1 MKHRPT
7 GEEMRERIVLF
18 ILCGLII
25 IGIYTVLILVAAPLI
40 LGRLEEMS
48 ETGQN
53 EIVNTIIGILV
64 TILYVI
70 PLYTVYFEK
79 NGTYKRFVL
88 QETKDTFD
96 LKSLFRKFM
105 SVHGCWDILLYALY
119 SLPLLIFWYISKPFV
134 NQFLSFLYTQ
144 QCLFYEY
151 LPVPGGAAYVL
162 AVAGF
167 ILQYIAVFAFTAW
180 RWDKQRLHRD

>member
-1 MKHRPT
+1 MQHRPT

-40 LGRLEEMS
+40 LGRLEELS

-53 EIVNTIIGILV
+53 EIVNTIIGILL

-70 PLYTVYFEK
+70 PLYTVYF
-79 NGTYKRFVL
+79 NQNATYKRFVL

-105 SVHGCWDILLYALY
+105 SIHGCWDILLYALY
-119 SLPLLIFWYISKPFV
+119 SVPLPIFWLISEPFV
-134 NQFLSFLYTQ
+134 NQYLSFLYTQ
-144 QCLFYEY
+144 QVILYG
-151 LPVPGGAAYVL
+151 LPIPQIVSYFLVI
-162 AVAGF
+162 VVF
-167 ILQYIAVFAFTAW
+167 VIEYIAVFAFAAW

>member
-25 IGIYTVLILVAAPLI
+25 IGIFFIFIMFAAPLI
-40 LGRLEEMS
+40 ISRLMELT

-53 EIVNTIIGILV
+53 EIVNRIGYLLM
-64 TILYVI
+64 TLLYVI
-70 PLYTVYFEK
+70 PLYTVFFNK

-119 SLPLLIFWYISKPFV
+119 SVPLPLCYLISEALV
-134 NQFLSFLYTQ
+134 NQYVSFLYVSQ
-144 QCLFYEY
+144 AIFYDLPIPRIFSY
-151 LPVPGGAAYVL
+151 LL

-167 ILQYIAVFAFTAW
+167 ILQYIAVFLFAAW